1 MISKVMRSCCA
12 GLLVAWAVTA
22 GAAAPPARTAKGRA
36 GGARRI
42 AFLGLRPTAD
52 AALGQTAIA
61 QLPDAQRLR
70 SVAES
75 VVEVLTGAHVLGH
88 DDLRAALGRTYLVD
102 LFDCRG
108 DAACQLRV
116 AAPLAR
122 DRVRTAVVGDYHAD
136 GASLRVRVRRLD
148 LAAMRVT
155 EETSFSLDRGAAE
168 SLAPWHEALR
178 PLFQDTG
185 RLRIV
190 ANVADASCALDGQPC
205 EPSPEG
211 LLEVQEGEHVIEL
224 TKEGYRRASRVVVL
238 KRGDESRVAIA
249 LEELPVQLQKAPD
262 PSARLP
268 TFAAPTEET
277 QVQPF
282 GSIRLAM
289 LVDDV
294 NDGEREDIWVPP
306 EGTTRERSVVFYPR
320 PAVIGLGM
328 QAPRGESGWD
338 LRGGFGLALV
348 RGDLPEFDS
357 AFAELV
363 KPEAGFRVM
372 LGWGAP
378 IVSGL
383 TAGTLTLPEGFGD
396 LAPGMVGVTF
406 SKSFGPVVLEAFVGK
421 HKGMF
426 NADPEE
432 RAATPLPFGA
442 ARIAYVDE
450 AISGRLYGEDYPL
463 TVSLSGIYGE
473 ERVGLSAERE
483 AVAGVNNR
491 ANPPPPSPQWVEPML
506 EDLPVWLAS
515 AELFVPFGEVASF
528 ASEAWYGQSVHR
540 FEGALW
546 QVPRLDPA
554 TGRHTALRSAGG
566 WAQLSLNMG
575 ESFEFRLVAGV
586 DRIVDG
592 MGSGVAPDDAPGILE
607 NRLAALNGVWY
618 LLGHLT
624 LGIQLHAV
632 QTVYDDPALGTP
644 RVVGAALTSR
654 LTF

>member
-1 MISKVMRSCCA
+1 MSALSGRLCA
-12 GLLVAWAVTA
+12 VLLAAWAATA
-22 GAAAPPARTAKGRA
+22 TAAGPPVANRKGPS

-42 AFLGLRPTAD
+42 AFLGLRPTVD

-70 SVAES
+70 AVAEN
-75 VVEVLTGAHVLGH
+75 VVEILTGATVLRH
-88 DDLRAALGRTYLVD
+88 EELRVALGRTYLAD

-108 DAACQLRV
+108 DVTCQLRV

-122 DRVRTAVVGDYHAD
+122 DKVLTAVVGDYHSD
-136 GASLRVRVRRLD
+136 GSTLQIRIRRLD

-155 EETSFSLDRGAAE
+155 DEASFALDRGAAE
-168 SLAPWHEALR
+168 TLDPWQEALR
-178 PLFQDTG
+178 PLFQDMG
-185 RLRIV
+185 KVRIV
-190 ANVADASCALDGQPC
+190 ANVTGATCTLDGRPC
-205 EPSPEG
+205 EPSPDG
-211 LLEVQEGEHVIEL
+211 LLEVQEGEHVLEL
-224 TKEGYRRASRVVVL
+224 MKEGYRRASRVVAV
-238 KRGDESRVAIA
+238 KRGEESRVAVA

-262 PSARLP
+262 PSARRP
-268 TFAAPTEET
+268 TFVAPTEET

-282 GSIRLAM
+282 GSIRLAV

-294 NDGEREDIWVPP
+294 NDGDREDVWVPE
-306 EGTTRERSVVFYPR
+306 EGTTRELSVVFFPR

-328 QAPRGESGWD
+328 QAPRGARGWD

-396 LAPGMVGVTF
+396 LAPGMVGVTV
-406 SKSFGPVVLEAFVGK
+406 SQSFGPMVVEGFVGK
-421 HKGMF
+421 QKGMF
-426 NADPEE
+426 NADPET
-432 RAATPLPFGA
+432 RAATTLPFGA

-450 AISGRLYGEDYPL
+450 AVSGRLYGEDYPL
-463 TVSLSGIYGE
+463 TVSLSGIYGQ
-473 ERVGLSAERE
+473 ERVGLAAERDAAAPVVPE
-483 AVAGVNNR
+483 
-491 ANPPPPSPQWVEPML
+491 L
-506 EDLPVWLAS
+506 EDLPVWAAS
-515 AELFVPFGEVASF
+515 AELFVPFGKVASL
-528 ASEAWYGQSVHR
+528 SGEAWVGQSVHR

-546 QVPRLDPA
+546 QVPRLDPV
-554 TGRHTALRSAGG
+554 TGRHRALRSAGG
-566 WAQLSLNMG
+566 WAQLSLNGG
-575 ESFEFRLVAGV
+575 ESFELRLVAGV

-592 MGSGVAPDDAPGILE
+592 MDFGSAPDGAPGILE

-632 QTVYDDPALGTP
+632 QTVYDDPANGSP
-644 RVVGAALTSR
+644 MVVGAALTSR